1 MPEPYLW
8 RMFRGLAEALHAI
21 HHGGVVSKGTHE
33 DNLCIPVG
41 DWVPVINPDVKLANV
56 VLGDAHSDYCPAY
69 KRPQMIDFGLA
80 FGGEDHEHA
89 AMMHTIDT
97 PGCWPHLHPDQTTV
111 TEEGANFGRH
121 ELWNFSWPPPCCSGE
136 SITFQSFPS
145 GEPEDIARKKSPKGR
160 VDEEI
165 GGMVPRSLLEKRA
178 KRKAKEAE
186 KKKTSITEDRD
197 ITMELRAEL
206 VKQDVAVKNLEYEAV
221 NGDHDVQI
229 EVLKSKLAS
238 IVR

>member
-1 MPEPYLW
+1 MEK
-8 RMFRGLAEALHAI
+8 
-21 HHGGVVSKGTHE
+21 S
-33 DNLCIPVG
+33 
-41 DWVPVINPDVKLANV
+41 
-56 VLGDAHSDYCPAY
+56 
-69 KRPQMIDFGLA
+69 
-80 FGGEDHEHA
+80 GED
-89 AMMHTIDT
+89 T
-97 PGCWPHLHPDQTTV
+97 LK
-111 TEEGANFGRH
+111 
-121 ELWNFSWPPPCCSGE
+121 SE
-136 SITFQSFPS
+136 SS
-145 GEPEDIARKKSPKGR
+145 
-160 VDEEI
+160 EEI